1 MFKRFRK
8 KIQKVKEGMILA
20 HTFKSGERLWT
31 YPEDKIQ
38 FVCIG
43 HENQTNE
50 YKNFLMVLNQSLHES
65 KILASKIVQ
74 NMENI
79 LSGDNVV
86 KNATET
92 ITLVNYQLSLPRK
105 ITEIENELKEVL
117 FCMFFVTDDE
127 VPYTYN
133 EFENAK
139 KIRLLNENLE
149 QKAKFFFALTD
160 TARALIDTFNKLEG
174 VYFEGIQEQL
184 KALILENTKKTIK
197 CTFN

>member
-8 KIQKVKEGMILA
+8 KIQKVKEGMVLA

-38 FVCIG
+38 FVCIA
-43 HENQTNE
+43 HENETNE

-79 LSGDNVV
+79 LNGDNVV

-139 KIRLLNENLE
+139 KIRLLNEDLE

-160 TARALIDTFNKLEG
+160 TARALITTFNKLEV

-184 KALILENTKKTIK
+184 KALILENTKKT
-197 CTFN
+197 TN

>member
-8 KIQKVKEGMILA
+8 KIQKVKEGMVLA

-38 FVCIG
+38 FVCIA

-139 KIRLLNENLE
+139 KIRLLNEDLE
-149 QKAKFFFALTD
+149 QKAKFFFALTA
-160 TARALIDTFNKLEG
+160 TAKALIATFNKLEG

-184 KALILENTKKTIK
+184 KALILENTKKTMS
-197 CTFN
+197 

>member
-1 MFKRFRK
+1 MFKKFRK
-8 KIQKVKEGMILA
+8 KLQKVKEGMILA

-38 FVCIG
+38 FVCIA

-79 LSGDNVV
+79 LNGDNVV

-184 KALILENTKKTIK
+184 KALILENTKKTMS
-197 CTFN
+197 

>member
-38 FVCIG
+38 FVCIA

-79 LSGDNVV
+79 LNGEDRV

-160 TARALIDTFNKLEG
+160 TARALITTFNKLEG

-184 KALILENTKKTIK
+184 KALILENTKKTMS
-197 CTFN
+197 

>member
-1 MFKRFRK
+1 MFKKFRK

-38 FVCIG
+38 FVCIA

-160 TARALIDTFNKLEG
+160 TAKALIDTFNKLEG

-184 KALILENTKKTIK
+184 KALILENTKKT
-197 CTFN
+197 TN

>member
-38 FVCIG
+38 FVCIA
-43 HENQTNE
+43 HENETNE

-79 LSGDNVV
+79 LNGDNVV

-105 ITEIENELKEVL
+105 ITEIENELKDVL

-127 VPYTYN
+127 TPYTYN

-139 KIRLLNENLE
+139 KIRLLNEDLE

-160 TARALIDTFNKLEG
+160 TARALIVTFNKLEG

-184 KALILENTKKTIK
+184 KALILENTKKT
-197 CTFN
+197 TN

>member
-8 KIQKVKEGMILA
+8 KIQKVKEGMVLA

-38 FVCIG
+38 FVCIA

-127 VPYTYN
+127 TPYTYN

-184 KALILENTKKTIK
+184 KALILENTKKT
-197 CTFN
+197 TN

>member
-38 FVCIG
+38 FVCIA

-174 VYFEGIQEQL
+174 VYFEGIQEQI
-184 KALILENTKKTIK
+184 KALILENTKKT
-197 CTFN
+197 TN

>member
-38 FVCIG
+38 FVCIA

-139 KIRLLNENLE
+139 KIRLLNEDLE

-160 TARALIDTFNKLEG
+160 TAKALIATFNKLEG

-184 KALILENTKKTIK
+184 KALILENTKKT
-197 CTFN
+197 TN

>member
-8 KIQKVKEGMILA
+8 KIQKVKEGMVLA

-38 FVCIG
+38 FVCIA

-139 KIRLLNENLE
+139 KIRLLNEDLE

-184 KALILENTKKTIK
+184 KALILENTKKTMS
-197 CTFN
+197 

>member
-8 KIQKVKEGMILA
+8 KIQKVKEGMVLA

-38 FVCIG
+38 FVCIA

-139 KIRLLNENLE
+139 KIRLLNEDLE

-160 TARALIDTFNKLEG
+160 TARALITTFNKLEG

-184 KALILENTKKTIK
+184 KALILENTKKT
-197 CTFN
+197 TN

>member
-1 MFKRFRK
+1 MFKKFRK

-31 YPEDKIQ
+31 YREDKIQ
-38 FVCIG
+38 FVCIA

-160 TARALIDTFNKLEG
+160 TARALITTFNKLEV

-184 KALILENTKKTIK
+184 KALILENTKKT
-197 CTFN
+197 TN

>member
-8 KIQKVKEGMILA
+8 KIQKVKEGMVLA

-38 FVCIG
+38 FVCIA

-79 LSGDNVV
+79 LNGDNVV

-139 KIRLLNENLE
+139 KIRLLNEDLE

-184 KALILENTKKTIK
+184 KALILENTKKT
-197 CTFN
+197 TN

>member
-1 MFKRFRK
+1 MFKKFRK
-8 KIQKVKEGMILA
+8 KIQKVKEGMVLA

-38 FVCIG
+38 FVCIA

-160 TARALIDTFNKLEG
+160 TARALIATFNKLEG

-184 KALILENTKKTIK
+184 KALILENTKKT
-197 CTFN
+197 TN

>member
-38 FVCIG
+38 FVCIA

-160 TARALIDTFNKLEG
+160 TARALIVTFNKLEG

-184 KALILENTKKTIK
+184 KALILENTKKT
-197 CTFN
+197 TN

>member
-1 MFKRFRK
+1 
-8 KIQKVKEGMILA
+8 MILA

-38 FVCIG
+38 FVCIA
-43 HENQTNE
+43 HENETNE

-79 LSGDNVV
+79 LNGEDRV

-184 KALILENTKKTIK
+184 KALILENTKKT
-197 CTFN
+197 TN

>member
-8 KIQKVKEGMILA
+8 KIQKVKEGMVLA

-38 FVCIG
+38 FVCIA
-43 HENQTNE
+43 HENETNE

-79 LSGDNVV
+79 LNGDNVV

-92 ITLVNYQLSLPRK
+92 ITMVNYQLSLPRK

-139 KIRLLNENLE
+139 KIRLLNEDLE

-160 TARALIDTFNKLEG
+160 TARALITTFNKLEV

-184 KALILENTKKTIK
+184 KALILENTKKT
-197 CTFN
+197 TN

>member
-31 YPEDKIQ
+31 YREDKIQ
-38 FVCIG
+38 FVCIA

-139 KIRLLNENLE
+139 KIRLLNEDLE
-149 QKAKFFFALTD
+149 QKAKFFFALTA

-184 KALILENTKKTIK
+184 KALILENTKKTMS
-197 CTFN
+197 

>member
-8 KIQKVKEGMILA
+8 KIQKVKEGMVLA
-20 HTFKSGERLWT
+20 HTFKNGERLWT

-38 FVCIG
+38 FVCIA

-184 KALILENTKKTIK
+184 KALILENTKKT
-197 CTFN
+197 TN

>member
-1 MFKRFRK
+1 MFKKFRK

-20 HTFKSGERLWT
+20 YTFKSGERLWT

-38 FVCIG
+38 FVCIA

-149 QKAKFFFALTD
+149 QKAKFFFALTA

-184 KALILENTKKTIK
+184 KALILENTKKT
-197 CTFN
+197 TN

>member
-31 YPEDKIQ
+31 YREDKIQ
-38 FVCIG
+38 FVCIA

-149 QKAKFFFALTD
+149 QKAKFFFFLTD

-184 KALILENTKKTIK
+184 KALILENTKKT
-197 CTFN
+197 TN

>member
-8 KIQKVKEGMILA
+8 KIQKVKEGMVLA

-38 FVCIG
+38 FVCIA

-160 TARALIDTFNKLEG
+160 TARALITTFNKLEG

-184 KALILENTKKTIK
+184 KALILENTKKT
-197 CTFN
+197 TN

>member
-38 FVCIG
+38 FVCIA

-139 KIRLLNENLE
+139 KIRLLNEDLE

-160 TARALIDTFNKLEG
+160 TARALITTFNKLEV

-184 KALILENTKKTIK
+184 KALILENTKKT
-197 CTFN
+197 TN

>member
-8 KIQKVKEGMILA
+8 KIQKVKEGMVLA

-38 FVCIG
+38 FVCIA

-139 KIRLLNENLE
+139 KIRLLNEDLE

-160 TARALIDTFNKLEG
+160 TAKALIATFNKLEG

-184 KALILENTKKTIK
+184 KALILENTKKT
-197 CTFN
+197 TN

>member
-1 MFKRFRK
+1 MFKKFRK

-38 FVCIG
+38 FVCIA

-139 KIRLLNENLE
+139 KIRLLNEDLE

-160 TARALIDTFNKLEG
+160 TARALIVTFNKLEG

-184 KALILENTKKTIK
+184 KALILENTKKT
-197 CTFN
+197 TN

>member
-1 MFKRFRK
+1 MFKRFSK

-38 FVCIG
+38 FVCIA

-79 LSGDNVV
+79 LNGDNVV

-184 KALILENTKKTIK
+184 KALILENTKKTMS
-197 CTFN
+197 

>member
-8 KIQKVKEGMILA
+8 KIQKVKEGMVLA

-38 FVCIG
+38 FVCIA
-43 HENQTNE
+43 HENETNE

-79 LSGDNVV
+79 LNGDNVV

-139 KIRLLNENLE
+139 KIRLLNEDLE

-184 KALILENTKKTIK
+184 KALILENTKKTMS
-197 CTFN
+197 

>member
-8 KIQKVKEGMILA
+8 KIQKVKEGMVLA

-38 FVCIG
+38 FVCIA
-43 HENQTNE
+43 HENETNE

-184 KALILENTKKTIK
+184 KALILENTKKT
-197 CTFN
+197 TN

>member
-1 MFKRFRK
+1 MFKKFRK

-38 FVCIG
+38 FVCIA

-139 KIRLLNENLE
+139 KIRLLNEDLE

-160 TARALIDTFNKLEG
+160 TARALITTFNKLEG

-184 KALILENTKKTIK
+184 KALILENTKKT
-197 CTFN
+197 TN

>member
-38 FVCIG
+38 FVCIA

-79 LSGDNVV
+79 LNGEDRV

-160 TARALIDTFNKLEG
+160 TARALIVTFNKLEG

-184 KALILENTKKTIK
+184 KALILENTKKT
-197 CTFN
+197 TN

>member
-38 FVCIG
+38 FVCIA

-139 KIRLLNENLE
+139 KIRLLNEDLE

-160 TARALIDTFNKLEG
+160 TARALITTFNKLEV

-184 KALILENTKKTIK
+184 KALILENTKKTMS
-197 CTFN
+197 

>member
-1 MFKRFRK
+1 MFKKFRK

-38 FVCIG
+38 FVCIA

-184 KALILENTKKTIK
+184 KALILENTKKTMS
-197 CTFN
+197 

>member
-8 KIQKVKEGMILA
+8 KIQKVKEGMVLA

-38 FVCIG
+38 FVCIA

-139 KIRLLNENLE
+139 KIRLLNEDLE

-160 TARALIDTFNKLEG
+160 TAKALIATFNKLEG

-184 KALILENTKKTIK
+184 KALILENTKKTM
-197 CTFN
+197 N

>member
-1 MFKRFRK
+1 MFKKFRK

-38 FVCIG
+38 FVCIA

-139 KIRLLNENLE
+139 KIRLLNEDLE

-160 TARALIDTFNKLEG
+160 TAKALIATFNKLEG

-184 KALILENTKKTIK
+184 KALILENTKKTM
-197 CTFN
+197 N

>member
-38 FVCIG
+38 FVCIA
-43 HENQTNE
+43 HENETNE

-79 LSGDNVV
+79 LNGDNVV

-139 KIRLLNENLE
+139 KIRLLNEDLE

-160 TARALIDTFNKLEG
+160 TARALITTFNKLEG

-184 KALILENTKKTIK
+184 KALILENTKKT
-197 CTFN
+197 TN

>member
-1 MFKRFRK
+1 MFKKFRK

-38 FVCIG
+38 FVCIA

-160 TARALIDTFNKLEG
+160 TAKALIATFNKLEG
-174 VYFEGIQEQL
+174 VYFEGIQDQL
-184 KALILENTKKTIK
+184 KALILENTKKTMS
-197 CTFN
+197 

>member
-31 YPEDKIQ
+31 YREDKIQ
-38 FVCIG
+38 FVCIA
-43 HENQTNE
+43 HENETNE

-184 KALILENTKKTIK
+184 KALILENTKKTMS
-197 CTFN
+197 

>member
-1 MFKRFRK
+1 MFKKFRK
-8 KIQKVKEGMILA
+8 KIQKVKEGMVLA

-38 FVCIG
+38 FVCIA
-43 HENQTNE
+43 HENETNE

-79 LSGDNVV
+79 LNGDNVV

-139 KIRLLNENLE
+139 KIRLLNEDLE

-184 KALILENTKKTIK
+184 KALILENTKKT
-197 CTFN
+197 TN

>member
-38 FVCIG
+38 FVCIA

-160 TARALIDTFNKLEG
+160 TARALITTFNKLEG

-184 KALILENTKKTIK
+184 KALILENTKKT
-197 CTFN
+197 TN